1 MLANVLYLN
10 KNITLDCYKSI
21 ECDRKC
27 RMNRF
32 LFVISQLI
40 K

>member
-10 KNITLDCYKSI
+10 KNITLDCYKNR
-21 ECDRKC
+21 EYDLKC
-27 RMNRF
+27 RTNRF